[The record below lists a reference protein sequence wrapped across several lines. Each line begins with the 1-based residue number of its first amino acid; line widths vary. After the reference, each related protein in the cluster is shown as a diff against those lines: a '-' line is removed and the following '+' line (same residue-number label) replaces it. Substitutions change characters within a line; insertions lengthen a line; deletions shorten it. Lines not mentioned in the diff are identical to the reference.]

1 MGATLEVG
9 GAIVLAVL
17 ILVYLGQFLVLAA
30 SLFGV
35 LLAAVSGGLIY
46 FLRATPS
53 DVALGVLAA
62 SVLISS
68 MVGESKDESKRGTV
82 VYDGRETAPLRA
94 DRPD

>member
-1 MGATLEVG
+1 MGAMLEIA
-9 GAIVLAVL
+9 GAILLAVL
-17 ILVYLGQFLVLAA
+17 ILVYLGQFVVLAA

-68 MVGESKDESKRGTV
+68 MVRESKDESKPGSVLR
-82 VYDGRETAPLRA
+82 DGRQTAPLRI
-94 DRPD
+94 DRSN

>member
-1 MGATLEVG
+1 MGAMLEIA
-9 GAIVLAVL
+9 GAILLAVL
-17 ILVYLGQFLVLAA
+17 ILVYLGQFVVLAA

-68 MVGESKDESKRGTV
+68 MVRESNDESKRGTV
-82 VYDGRETAPLRA
+82 PYDGREAAPLRA
-94 DRPD
+94 DRTN